1 MSSILI
7 KDMEMPTER
16 ESFNLT
22 IKYNGTVLDTE
33 TGIQVAEA
41 YELSPHGRLIDVDV
55 LRQDWLEN
63 GENEYV
69 YDTNAFLDS
78 LDHVPIIIEAELP
91 FHHGTFAATSKE
103 EVIRYLTG
111 EDET

>member
-1 MSSILI
+1 MSIIITGL
-7 KDMEMPTER
+7 EMPTER

-22 IKYNGTVLDTE
+22 IKYNGTVSDTE

-41 YELSPHGRLIDVDV
+41 YELPPHGRCIDADA
-55 LRQDWLEN
+55 LREDWLEN

-78 LDHVPIIIEAELP
+78 LDNAPTIIPAE
-91 FHHGTFAATSKE
+91 E
-103 EVIRYLTG
+103 G
-111 EDET
+111 ET

>member
-1 MSSILI
+1 MSVLI

-33 TGIQVAEA
+33 TGMQIAEA
-41 YELSPHGRLIDVDV
+41 HELPTHGRLIDADA
-55 LRQDWLEN
+55 LREDWLEN

-78 LDHVPIIIEAELP
+78 LDAAPTIIPAE
-91 FHHGTFAATSKE
+91 E
-103 EVIRYLTG
+103 G
-111 EDET
+111 ET